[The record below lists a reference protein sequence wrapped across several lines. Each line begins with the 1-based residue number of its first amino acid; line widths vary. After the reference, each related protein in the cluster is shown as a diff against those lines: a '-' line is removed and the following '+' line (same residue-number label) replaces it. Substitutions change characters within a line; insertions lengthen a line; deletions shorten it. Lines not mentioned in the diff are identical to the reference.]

1 MFKKSIEIPCS
12 LLRFSFIISFLLLSI
27 DGFSQDKIVKK
38 GGETLEVKILE
49 ISPNEIKY
57 QVFSDPTGPIYI
69 MDKDRI
75 LEVIFENGRV
85 ERYES
90 PLNDSELYI
99 GQKKRALKMNFISPL
114 LGYTQVAYERSLKP
128 GRGYEMSLGIIGL
141 GQNQESSS
149 GWYGSDFKEDQ
160 RGAFGSF
167 GFKFIRIPD
176 FTANNQKYGHILQG
190 TYVKPEIMVGHF
202 SSNVYAYSNGN
213 VERQQTTFGA
223 LMVNVGKQ
231 WVFSDIFLLDIY
243 TGLGYAFQNKS
254 HSDLNVYDYNGR
266 LYGLIA
272 GDRDTTFA
280 MSGGF
285 RIGILLD

>member
-1 MFKKSIEIPCS
+1 MFKKNFEMPCS
-12 LLRFSFIISFLLLSI
+12 LLRFSLIISFLLISI

-57 QVFSDPTGPIYI
+57 QIFSDPTGPIYI

-99 GQKKRALKMNFISPL
+99 GQKKRAVKMNFISPL
-114 LGYTQVAYERSLKP
+114 LGYTQVAYEQSLKP
-128 GRGYEMSLGIIGL
+128 GRGYELSLGIIGL

-149 GWYGSDFKEDQ
+149 GWSGSDFKEDQ

-176 FTANNQKYGHILQG
+176 FTAKNQKYGHILQG
-190 TYVKPEIMVGHF
+190 TYVKPEVMVGYF
-202 SSNVYAYSNGN
+202 TKNVYSYNLQRT
-213 VERQQTTFGA
+213 ERLKNTYGA
-223 LMVNVGKQ
+223 LLVNVGKQ
-231 WVFSDIFLLDIY
+231 WVFSDIFLVDLY
-243 TGLGYAFQNKS
+243 VGLGYAFQNKT
-254 HSDLNVYDYNGR
+254 HRNVDNYDYNGR
-266 LYGLIA
+266 LYGIIA
-272 GDRDTTFA
+272 GDSATTFA